1 MNGTKGKTGF
11 VVLGILLAAL
21 LLIPLFI
28 KQDYFLSIV
37 FLVGLYT
44 ILSQSWNIFGGYC
57 GQINLG
63 QAAFFGV
70 GALSARYIWVAGIP
84 YFLSVFGGGLAAVL
98 LSGVIGIPSLKL
110 KGHYFAI
117 GTLAL
122 AMISVIMVTNMLP
135 GVNFLPPALSAGYS
149 LIERYYLAL
158 LVAGGTVWGTH
169 VLARSKLGLA
179 MLSIREDEDAA
190 EAIGI
195 RTFRYKVVSLVISS
209 FVAGVAGGLFAIYSA
224 SFYRYVPFELWWS
237 FDPVLITFIGGSGTV
252 IGPVI
257 GSICYVILKEIF
269 AISLGQVNV
278 LIFGA
283 VFILIVLFLPKGLVG
298 MLEKIRTAKKT
309 LTLTDRG

>member
-1 MNGTKGKTGF
+1 MMGKNAKIGF
-11 VVLGILLAAL
+11 TVLGIILLSL
-21 LLIPLFI
+21 LVMPLFV
-28 KQDYFLSIV
+28 KQDYFLNIV
-37 FLVGLYT
+37 FLVCLYI

-70 GALSARYIWVAGIP
+70 GALSVRYIWIAGVP
-84 YFLSVFGGGLAAVL
+84 YFLAIFGGGLAAIL
-98 LSGVIGIPSLKL
+98 LACVIGIPSLKL

-122 AMISVIMVTNMLP
+122 AMISLIMVTNTLP
-135 GVNFLPPALSAGYS
+135 GVNFLPPELSAAYS
-149 LIERYYLAL
+149 LTPRYYLAL
-158 LVAGGTVWGTH
+158 VVAAVTIVGTYM
-169 VLARSKLGLA
+169 LANSKLGLA

-195 RTFRYKVVSLVISS
+195 STFKYKVVALVISA

-237 FDPVLITFIGGSGTV
+237 FDPLLITFIGGAGTV
-252 IGPVI
+252 AGPVV
-257 GSICYVILKEIF
+257 GAICYVILKEIF
-269 AISLGQVNV
+269 AISLGQVSV

-283 VFILIVLFLPKGLVG
+283 VFIIIVLFLPGGLIGLLV
-298 MLEKIRTAKKT
+298 KSQ
-309 LTLTDRG
+309 RGKQ